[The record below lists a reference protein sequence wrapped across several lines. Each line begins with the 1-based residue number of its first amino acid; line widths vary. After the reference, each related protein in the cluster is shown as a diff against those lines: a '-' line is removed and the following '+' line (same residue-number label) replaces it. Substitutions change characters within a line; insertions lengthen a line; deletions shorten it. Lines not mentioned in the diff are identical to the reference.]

1 MESTFVI
8 IKIKWN
14 KKIKMGIINDYKLVE
29 DIRNKYKI
37 ICDPIG
43 TPAISRRQNKL
54 LVGPYMINQYDLF
67 YLYENKYILID
78 SDNLENEKNFLIEY
92 ENNKNSILYLVYK
105 DLHSKGYYILPGNKY
120 GVDFLGYKDD
130 PNFVHSTYL
139 ISCKNIDEDINTK
152 DIINNERI
160 SVGTKK
166 ILIYA
171 FVDENKNEND
181 VKINYINLSWAQI

>member
-1 MESTFVI
+1 MESIFDL

-14 KKIKMGIINDYKLVE
+14 RKIKMGIINDYKLVE
-29 DIRNKYKI
+29 KIRNNYKI
-37 ICDPIG
+37 ICQPIG

-54 LVGPYMINQYDLF
+54 LVGPYIINKYDLF
-67 YLYENKYILID
+67 YLYENKFVLIE
-78 SDNLENEKNFLIEY
+78 SDNIEEEKNFLLEY
-92 ENNKNSILYLVYK
+92 ENNKKNLLYLVYK
-105 DLHSKGYYILPGNKY
+105 DLHNKGYYILPGNKY
-120 GVDFLGYKDD
+120 GFDFLGYKDD

-139 ISCKNIDEDINTK
+139 ISCRNIDENINSK

-171 FVDENKNEND
+171 FVDKNESNNM
-181 VKINYINLSWAQI
+181 KINYINLSWTQI